1 MQPIR
6 IQAIG
11 KYKYNTNLRE
21 ILLNHNIPA
30 TMPFKPLF
38 PSPVAAAA
46 PKVDIHGLWGNADIA
61 ELCFLMLSICYNKVN
76 NTCYPNLK

>member
-21 ILLNHNIPA
+21 ILLNHNLPA
-30 TMPFKPLF
+30 TIPFKPLF

-46 PKVDIHGLWGNADIA
+46 PKVDIHGL
-61 ELCFLMLSICYNKVN
+61 
-76 NTCYPNLK
+76 